1 MTQMRGK
8 TTEEE
13 DVKKHTD
20 KNEGLSKIMKSRGN
34 PGELALY
41 QTPKASKISNQ
52 KDFTDRRNLSCM

>member
-34 PGELALY
+34 PGELAL
-41 QTPKASKISNQ
+41 
-52 KDFTDRRNLSCM
+52 